1 MLQTTKKVIRYFYH
15 KLHNRKA
22 FVDFNS
28 TVSLDCKLGEYVKIF
43 PGTILGSSS
52 VERYSYIAEHCNI
65 TRTKIGPFTSIGPE
79 VISGL
84 GKHPVSYVSTYPGF
98 YSDKVSGSKWFGVNH
113 PFGTSDKPKVTIG
126 ADVWIGARAIII
138 GGIAIG
144 HGAIIAAGAVVT
156 KEVLPYSIVGGVPAK
171 LIRFRF
177 EKEVIERLLDSKWW
191 ELPEEKLRFAAQFI
205 HSPDLFLDYLNSVTK
220 RI

>member
-1 MLQTTKKVIRYFYH
+1 MKQTFKKIVRFFYH
-15 KLHNRKA
+15 KLYNRRA

-28 TVSLDCKLGEYVKIF
+28 TVSLDCRLGEFVKIF
-43 PGTILGSSS
+43 PGAKLGSCT
-52 VERYSYIAEHCNI
+52 IARCTYLTENCNI

-79 VISGL
+79 VLCGL
-84 GKHPVSYVSTYPGF
+84 GKHPVNYVSTYPGF
-98 YSDKVSGSKWFGVNH
+98 YSDKVSGSKWFEVNH

-138 GGIAIG
+138 GGITIG
-144 HGAIIAAGAVVT
+144 HGAVIAAGAVVT
-156 KEVLPYSIVGGVPAK
+156 KDIQPYAIVGGVPAK

-177 EKEVIERLLDSKWW
+177 EKEVIEKLLDSKWW
-191 ELPEEKLRFAAQFI
+191 ELPEEQLRSAAQFI
-205 HSPDLFLDYLNSVTK
+205 QSPDLFLDYLNSVTK